1 VTLGVVSSAQG
12 SALAKIGRTA
22 MLAGVKAEICVPE
35 RTRPAAGLLNVTVE
49 LTPLCS
55 ANSRPG
61 RHARQRMRVRMRV
74 RMCVCSTLTHTHMA
88 PSAAQAE

>member
-22 MLAGVKAEICVPE
+22 MLAGVKAEICTPE

-55 ANSRPG
+55 ATSRPG
-61 RHARQRMRVRMRV
+61 RHAHAQGQARERASVRVI
-74 RMCVCSTLTHTHMA
+74 L
-88 PSAAQAE
+88 